1 MPCRHH
7 REIAVEVYYEQ
18 QNLVCFKPET
28 YILQFRSVAFIF
40 FYTWLSSRLH
50 LCSLTAGLF
59 RTPLWV
65 SSSLISWLWSIIT
78 SLCLWPRINVSQP
91 PRFASPFSALLPF
104 ICSVGPWTSPS
115 TGCRTFCVRL
125 SCGSRQQWRT
135 EHPYT
140 QSNTAKDIE
149 KQWLY
154 SKNKLSGSNLTSAVW
169 TVLPLEERCRLLP
182 RLKQCPQMS
191 EVKCLCCVIIPQLK
205 PP

>member
-1 MPCRHH
+1 MY
-7 REIAVEVYYEQ
+7 V
-18 QNLVCFKPET
+18 L
-28 YILQFRSVAFIF
+28 
-40 FYTWLSSRLH
+40 WRLM
-50 LCSLTAGLF
+50 TF
-59 RTPLWV
+59 QD
-65 SSSLISWLWSIIT
+65 T
-78 SLCLWPRINVSQP
+78 SLSFFFTDLLTLMHHTNLWLWPRINVFQP
-91 PRFASPFSALLPF
+91 PWFASPFSALLPF

-140 QSNTAKDIE
+140 QSNKVKDIE

-205 PP
+205 PPWDCGTIWRMKHSLKM